1 MVCLSDIVVSDDF
14 IKYTVKKLI
23 ELIHDDTARLIMDMK
38 SEDIRTLSIY
48 IKSELVATFSFSI
61 YNIEYL
67 NELKKL
73 LCQEMDFR
81 KEQKEYYS

>member
-1 MVCLSDIVVSDDF
+1 MVSLSDIVVSDDF

-23 ELIHDDTARLIMDMK
+23 ELIHDDTARLIIDMK

-48 IKSELVATFSFSI
+48 IRSELVATFSFSI
-61 YNIEYL
+61 YNIEYF

>member
-48 IKSELVATFSFSI
+48 IKSKLVATFSFSI